1 MHINNII
8 NVEAKRYVFPS
19 YAKEENSDVLQSPG
33 IKEVEKEK
41 DIYSKEEKTVLYYS
55 YKNNQMTK
63 NVMDILF
70 EKEAE
75 QKHEVSAL
83 SLLSYQKNQREQK
96 NEVFSYYV

>member
-8 NVEAKRYVFPS
+8 NTEAENYVFSP
-19 YAKEENSDVLQSPG
+19 YANKENTEILQSTRTKG
-33 IKEVEKEK
+33 VEKEK

-75 QKHEVSAL
+75 KKHELSAL